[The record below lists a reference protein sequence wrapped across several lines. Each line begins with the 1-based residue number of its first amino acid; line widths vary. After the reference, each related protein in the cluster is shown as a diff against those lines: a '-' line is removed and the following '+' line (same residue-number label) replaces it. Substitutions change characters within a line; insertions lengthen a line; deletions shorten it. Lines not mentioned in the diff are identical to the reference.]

1 MTTKKTGNSK
11 TSTVQALDLSDLDG
25 IVGGATSP
33 APAAHPHDPSQDQA
47 FLATLGNVAA
57 VVSTAA
63 TAVSSGHET
72 AQTAINTVEAAAQAQ
87 HISTAAALTDLLG
100 ATHGNQTVA
109 TALTTGLVNGS
120 SEAELVNLA
129 ANGSLHAA
137 DVANIVQVA
146 TGTLAAYSKDGHS
159 ALGMSQNAAIDVI
172 DSKIDATAQTVLTT
186 GQNQLTADEN
196 QLALYQYQET
206 SAQSDLQN
214 HNLTRSQHSNAEMEL
229 SLAQGA
235 LPGTEAAVQSDQATV
250 SNMTTFVSAF
260 ESQNAS
266 HLAAAQSIIGL
277 EGGATAF
284 QTSLT
289 AATAANP
296 LQEQSAG
303 VFGLTATVADALGGQ
318 VNPTLVHQIL
328 AASGMVGQLESIA
341 HDGTLSSAGLSAL
354 ENAAALANVSTDL
367 TLAVAESVAQTSAV
381 QQTLATEMTSRL
393 VSGTAEIELAGRA
406 ANGYL
411 QVQDVNTI
419 VSSVTGALA
428 GLSADGHSAL
438 GMSQNAAIDVIDS
451 KIDAQAQAQVAG
463 DQHMLRAP
471 NSPGYA
477 SSEAA
482 LSRATNFANTFESQ
496 NASQLTAAQSIIN
509 LEGGAAAFQAG
520 LDAVVGNPLQAQNAS
535 VFGETATIADA
546 FAGHAT
552 SALVNEIL
560 AASKATSG
568 AAAIHAI
575 EHVGVAPTSSTDLA
589 LALADEF
596 STNKVVQQALDTEL
610 TTRIDNG
617 ALQAEVVTLAGQGQL
632 QGGQDV
638 TNIVSTVTGV
648 LASHSADGHTVAGT
662 TQAAANGAIY
672 ANIDNQVRTEAANYG
687 NLGDTLLS
695 QWKIPAAIQAYTEGG
710 VLAQFAKALEISHG
724 TDILTSLGA
733 DIATKSAQA
742 DIQVQAAQQA
752 AAPTSTTT
760 GPVNS
765 IASAINIATSAL
777 TSWATTSAKV
787 AAIEQTAQTAIQADL
802 NQARQVIESLGGQAY
817 NAAGG
822 AQTISTVSSS
832 VQTALNATVN
842 AAENA
847 FNTGLNLVST
857 PGTASDGTVE
867 GQTLAN
873 VINSPPT
880 TLAGFVN
887 LGEQVD
893 AHFVASS
900 LTEQVFRGHSSVV
913 LAAEGMDYLL
923 GQSAVANVLGS
934 HATGDLKTACELITS
949 VSNNIQLF
957 ASDVAEAGG
966 ALTTSVITMQ
976 TDLAKNIGS
985 LGGDLF
991 TGNFSDMKGDANHLA
1006 SQFLTDFKSLG
1017 STIESASSALAS
1029 QTTTILGNTMNS
1041 MYSIISS
1048 NPDVEAAVS
1057 WVSTTGERIGDVFN
1071 DVGGGIENAA
1081 SSTWNAVS
1089 NIGSDFVNGLE
1100 SGWDTFKS
1108 WW

>member
-1 MTTKKTGNSK
+1 MSTKKTGNSK
-11 TSTVQALDLSDLDG
+11 SSTVQTLDLSDLDG
-25 IVGGATSP
+25 IVGGAASP

-72 AQTAINTVEAAAQAQ
+72 AQAAITTIEAAAQAQ
-87 HISTAAALTDLLG
+87 HVSTTAALTDLLG

-109 TALTTGLVNGS
+109 TALTSGLVNGT
-120 SEAELVNLA
+120 SETELVNLA

-172 DSKIDATAQTVLTT
+172 DSKIDTAAQALVSTDQAQFNQESAITRALGSHYQGSTVI
-186 GQNQLTADEN
+186 QNA
-196 QLALYQYQET
+196 LANEQAPLI
-206 SAQSDLQN
+206 SAQSF
-214 HNLTRSQHSNAEMEL
+214 T
-229 SLAQGA
+229 
-235 LPGTEAAVQSDQATV
+235 
-250 SNMTTFVSAF
+250 SAF

-284 QTSLT
+284 QAGLN
-289 AATAANP
+289 AAASNP
-296 LQEQSAG
+296 LQEQNAG
-303 VFGLTATVADALGGQ
+303 VFGETASLADAFSGQ
-318 VNPTLVHQIL
+318 ASSALVHQIL
-328 AASGMVGQLESIA
+328 A
-341 HDGTLSSAGLSAL
+341 SSAVVSQLAHIAGDQTLTSTGLSAL

-393 VSGTAEIELAGRA
+393 VSGTAEIELAGRG
-406 ANGYL
+406 ANGFL
-411 QVQDVNTI
+411 QAQDVNTI
-419 VSSVTGALA
+419 VNSVTGALA

-451 KIDAQAQAQVAG
+451 KIDAQAQAQIAG
-463 DQHMLRAP
+463 DQQMLRGSG
-471 NSPGYA
+471 SPGHA

-482 LSRATNFANTFESQ
+482 LSNAQNFASAFEGQNT
-496 NASQLTAAQSIIN
+496 SQLTAAQSIVN
-509 LEGGAAAFQAG
+509 LEGGASAFQAG
-520 LDAVVGNPLQAQNAS
+520 LNAVVGNPLQAQNAS

-568 AAAIHAI
+568 AGAIHAI
-575 EHVGVAPTSSTDLA
+575 EQGVSAQTTSIDLA

-596 STNKVVQQALDTEL
+596 STNKGVQQALDAEL
-610 TTRIDNG
+610 TTRINNG
-617 ALQAEVVTLAGQGQL
+617 ALAGDIVNLAGQGQL
-632 QGGQDV
+632 HGGQDV
-638 TNIVSTVTGV
+638 TSIVSTVTSV
-648 LASHSADGHTVAGT
+648 LASHSADGNTVAGT
-662 TQAAANGAIY
+662 TQAAASGTIY
-672 ANIDNQVRTEAANYG
+672 ANIDNQVRTESANYNNLG
-687 NLGDTLLS
+687 NLLISLGNFG
-695 QWKIPAAIQAYTEGG
+695 AAYGLYTEGG
-710 VLAQFAKALEISHG
+710 VLAQFANALEVSHG

-742 DIQVQAAQQA
+742 DTQVQAVQGIAATTASAQA
-752 AAPTSTTT
+752 AVTAEIS
-760 GPVNS
+760 
-765 IASAINIATSAL
+765 
-777 TSWATTSAKV
+777 
-787 AAIEQTAQTAIQADL
+787 AIEQKAQASIQADL
-802 NQARQVIESLGGQAY
+802 NQARQVIETLGSQAY

-822 AQTISTVSSS
+822 AATISTVSSS
-832 VQTALNATVN
+832 VQTALNSTVN

-847 FNTGLNLVST
+847 FNIGLNLVST

-867 GQTLAN
+867 GQTLGS

-966 ALTTSVITMQ
+966 AVTVSVITMQ

-1017 STIESASSALAS
+1017 STIDSASSALLG

-1041 MYSIISS
+1041 MYSIISA
-1048 NPDVEAAVS
+1048 NPDVEVAVR

-1081 SSTWNAVS
+1081 SSTWNTVS
-1089 NIGSDFVNGLE
+1089 NLGSDFADGVSKATDEAGHYLNPE
-1100 SGWDTFKS
+1100 NWFN
-1108 WW
+1108 

>member
-11 TSTVQALDLSDLDG
+11 SSSVQTLGLDDLDQ

-72 AQTAINTVEAAAQAQ
+72 AQTAISTVEAAAQAQ

-109 TALTTGLVNGS
+109 TALTSGLVNGS

-129 ANGSLHAA
+129 ANGHLQAA

-146 TGTLAAYSKDGHS
+146 TGTLAAYSADGHS

-172 DSKIDATAQTVLTT
+172 NSKIDTAAHTALTA
-186 GQNQLTADEN
+186 GQNQLIADQN
-196 QLALYQYQET
+196 QLASYLAEAKLT
-206 SAQSDLQN
+206 QN
-214 HNLTRSQHSNAEMEL
+214 
-229 SLAQGA
+229 
-235 LPGTEAAVQSDQATV
+235 TEIEVRLVEAGLHTAAVVQSDQAAV
-250 SNMTTFVSAF
+250 SNMTAFGNAF

-266 HLAAAQSIIGL
+266 HLTAAQSIVGL
-277 EGGATAF
+277 EGGANAF
-284 QTSLT
+284 QAGLA
-289 AATAANP
+289 AATASNP
-296 LQEQSAG
+296 LQSQSAS
-303 VFGLTATVADALGGQ
+303 VFGETASLADAFSGQ
-318 VNPTLVHQIL
+318 ANSALVNQIL
-328 AASGMVGQLESIA
+328 ASSGVVSQLA
-341 HDGTLSSAGLSAL
+341 QVAQDGTLTSTGLSAL

-411 QVQDVNTI
+411 QAQDVNTI

-463 DQHMLRAP
+463 DQHMLRTP

-482 LSRATNFANTFESQ
+482 LARATNFANTFESQ
-496 NASQLTAAQSIIN
+496 NASQLTAAQSIIG

-520 LDAVVGNPLQAQNAS
+520 LNAIVGNPLQAQNAS
-535 VFGETATIADA
+535 VFGETAIIADA

-552 SALVNEIL
+552 SALVSEIL

-568 AAAIHAI
+568 TAAIHAI
-575 EHVGVAPTSSTDLA
+575 EQGGTGTSIDLA

-596 STNKVVQQALDTEL
+596 STNKGVQQALDTEL

-617 ALQAEVVTLAGQGQL
+617 ALAGDIANLALAGKL

-648 LASHSADGHTVAGT
+648 LASHSADGNTVAGT
-662 TQAAANGAIY
+662 TQAAVSGAIY

-695 QWKIPAAIQAYTEGG
+695 QWNIAAAVGAYTDRGI
-710 VLAQFAKALEISHG
+710 LAQFATALEISHG
-724 TDILTSLGA
+724 TDILTTLGA

-742 DIQVQAAQQA
+742 DIQVHAVQQA
-752 AAPTSTTT
+752 APPPSAASGILAIIAAMTDTLT
-760 GPVNS
+760 GT
-765 IASAINIATSAL
+765 AAQ
-777 TSWATTSAKV
+777 V
-787 AAIEQTAQTAIQADL
+787 AQIEQTAQTAIQADL
-802 NQARQVIESLGGQAY
+802 NQAQHVIESLGGQAY

-842 AAENA
+842 TAENA
-847 FNTGLNLVST
+847 FNTGLNRALATSVGQS
-857 PGTASDGTVE
+857 VE
-867 GQTLAN
+867 SE
-873 VINSPPT
+873 VNSP

-887 LGEQVD
+887 VGDELG
-893 AHFVASS
+893 AHAIAGT
-900 LTEQVFRGHSSVV
+900 LTSKILGGGSVV

-934 HATGDLKTACELITS
+934 HATGDLKTACELITT
-949 VSNNIQLF
+949 VSGSIQLF
-957 ASDVAEAGG
+957 ASDVTHQAG
-966 ALTTSVITMQ
+966 AVVTSEIAMQ
-976 TDLAKNIGS
+976 ADLAKNIGS
-985 LGGDLF
+985 LGDDLF
-991 TGNFSDMKGDANHLA
+991 TGNFSAMKGDAQHLA

-1017 STIESASSALAS
+1017 STIGSASSALANETAS
-1029 QTTTILGNTMNS
+1029 VLGNTMNS
-1041 MYSIISS
+1041 MYSIISA

-1057 WVSTTGERIGDVFN
+1057 WVSTTGEKIGDVFN
-1071 DVGGGIENAA
+1071 DAGSDIKNTA
-1081 SSTWNAVS
+1081 SSAWNAVS

>member
-1 MTTKKTGNSK
+1 MTTKKTRNSK
-11 TSTVQALDLSDLDG
+11 ASSVQTLGLDDLDQV
-25 IVGGATSP
+25 VGGAAAP
-33 APAAHPHDPSQDQA
+33 APATHPHDPSQDHA

-87 HISTAAALTDLLG
+87 HISTTAALADLLG

-109 TALTTGLVNGS
+109 TALTSGLVNGS
-120 SEAELVNLA
+120 AETELANLA
-129 ANGSLHAA
+129 THGSLQAA

-172 DSKIDATAQTVLTT
+172 DAKIDTAAHTALTAE
-186 GQNQLTADEN
+186 QHQLTADQS
-196 QLALYQYQET
+196 QLASYQLD
-206 SAQSDLQN
+206 AKL
-214 HNLTRSQHSNAEMEL
+214 SQHSNNEIRL
-229 SLAQGA
+229 SLGEAGA
-235 LPGTEAAVQSDQATV
+235 GAEAAVQSDQAAA
-250 SNMTTFVSAF
+250 SNMTAFVNTF

-284 QTSLT
+284 QAGLT
-289 AATAANP
+289 AATATNP

-303 VFGLTATVADALGGQ
+303 VFGLTATVADAFSGQ
-318 VNPTLVHQIL
+318 ASSALVNQIL
-328 AASGMVGQLESIA
+328 ASSNVVSQLAHIA
-341 HDGTLSSAGLSAL
+341 GDATLTSTGISAL

-367 TLAVAESVAQTSAV
+367 TLAVAESLAQTSAV

-393 VSGTAEIELAGRA
+393 VSGVAEIELAGRGSS
-406 ANGYL
+406 GYL
-411 QVQDVNTI
+411 QAQDVNTI

-451 KIDAQAQAQVAG
+451 KIDAQAQAQATS
-463 DQHMLRAP
+463 DQQMLRGP
-471 NSPGYA
+471 NSPGHA

-496 NASQLTAAQSIIN
+496 NASQLAAAQSIISV
-509 LEGGAAAFQAG
+509 EGGASAFQAG
-520 LDAVVGNPLQAQNAS
+520 LNAIVGNPLQAQNAS
-535 VFGETATIADA
+535 VFGETATIAGA

-552 SALVNEIL
+552 SALVSEIL

-568 AAAIHAI
+568 AAAINAI
-575 EHVGVAPTSSTDLA
+575 EGAGNAQTSTDLA

-596 STNKVVQQALDTEL
+596 STNKGVQQALDTEL
-610 TTRIDNG
+610 TTRINNG
-617 ALQAEVVTLAGQGQL
+617 ALAGDIVALASQGHL

-638 TNIVSTVTGV
+638 GNIISNVTGV
-648 LASHSADGHTVAGT
+648 LASHSADGNTVAGT
-662 TQAAANGAIY
+662 TQAAASATLY
-672 ANIDNQVRTEAANYG
+672 ANIDNQVQTAAANYG

-695 QWKIPAAIQAYTEGG
+695 QWNLPAAVAAYTERG
-710 VLAQFAKALEISHG
+710 VLAQFANALEISHG
-724 TDILTSLGA
+724 TDILTGLGL

-742 DIQVQAAQQA
+742 DIQVHAVQQA
-752 AAPTSTTT
+752 APPPNA
-760 GPVNS
+760 
-765 IASAINIATSAL
+765 ASGILDAISAMTDTL
-777 TSWATTSAKV
+777 YGTAAQV
-787 AAIEQTAQTAIQADL
+787 AQIEQTAQTAIQADL
-802 NQARQVIESLGGQAY
+802 ALAQHVTTNLAGQAY

-822 AQTISTVSSS
+822 AQTISTVSGALHTALDATTNAADAAFNKGFDLA
-832 VQTALNATVN
+832 VQTK
-842 AAENA
+842 
-847 FNTGLNLVST
+847 
-857 PGTASDGTVE
+857 DGRIVDD
-867 GQTLAN
+867 L
-873 VINSPPT
+873 INSPPT

-887 LGEQVD
+887 VGSEVDGQVI
-893 AHFVASS
+893 ARSMAN
-900 LTEQVFRGHSSVV
+900 QVFGGHSSVV

-934 HATGDLKTACELITS
+934 HATGDLKTACDLITT
-949 VSNNIQLF
+949 VNNGIQLF
-957 ASDVAEAGG
+957 ASDLTHQAGTV
-966 ALTTSVITMQ
+966 LTSEITAQ
-976 TDLAKNIGS
+976 LDLAKNIGS
-985 LGGDLF
+985 LGNDLF
-991 TGNFSDMKGDANHLA
+991 TGNFSDMKGDAQHLA

-1017 STIESASSALAS
+1017 STIGSASSALANE
-1029 QTTTILGNTMNS
+1029 TAAVLGNTMNS

-1057 WVSTTGERIGDVFN
+1057 WVSTTGEKIGDVFN
-1071 DVGGGIENAA
+1071 DAGSDIKNTA
-1081 SSTWNAVS
+1081 SSAWNAVS